1 MRKKSSKIFTF
12 KKLEQANVWQFKL
25 NVQPSWIINNWK
37 ARKEHEDPTGF
48 DRRTGAVQWQRKN
61 IYVQEIRHIATVL
74 TNTNNLVLNF
84 IRKLHSFKLLSANY
98 CHSMALKTS
107 LVLASSLKSGS

>member
-1 MRKKSSKIFTF
+1 MFNLPELSII
-12 KKLEQANVWQFKL
+12 KKLEKGTRIRQVL
-25 NVQPSWIINNWK
+25 
-37 ARKEHEDPTGF
+37 
-48 DRRTGAVQWQRKN
+48 TGALELFSDNAKN
-61 IYVQEIRHIATVL
+61 VYVQEIRHIATVL
-74 TNTNNLVLNF
+74 TNTNNLVLNI

>member
-1 MRKKSSKIFTF
+1 MFNLPELSII
-12 KKLEQANVWQFKL
+12 KKLEKGTRIRQVL
-25 NVQPSWIINNWK
+25 
-37 ARKEHEDPTGF
+37 
-48 DRRTGAVQWQRKN
+48 TGALELFSDNAKN

-74 TNTNNLVLNF
+74 TNTNNLVLDF
-84 IRKLHSFKLLSANY
+84 ISKLHSFKLLSANY